1 MWGFFYGMTAY
12 LYILHS
18 NNLNKFYIGVTHNI
32 DERLRRHLSNHK
44 GFTGTT
50 ADWTLCY
57 YEKFESMQLAKQREK
72 QLKKWK
78 SAKRISE
85 LIQKSSAG
93 SDPPD

>member
-1 MWGFFYGMTAY
+1 MTAY
-12 LYILHS
+12 IYILHS
-18 NNLNKFYIGVTHNI
+18 KSLNKFYIGATRDI
-32 DERLRRHLSNHK
+32 QERLRRHLSNHK

-57 YEKFESMQLAKQREK
+57 HETFESMQLAKQREK

-85 LIQKSSAG
+85 LIQKAAA
-93 SDPPD
+93 D